1 MTPLRNEINDQRIKI
16 ERLKDRSS
24 YYVSL
29 EAKILSLKEDLE
41 NKQNT
46 ELPQA
51 DEEQENE
58 ILKLR

>member
-1 MTPLRNEINDQRIKI
+1 VTPLRNEINDQRIKI

-46 ELPQA
+46 ELPQT
-51 DEEQENE
+51 
-58 ILKLR
+58 RP